1 VQLAE
6 ENCVATYQHS
16 LDKDGQMS
24 RSLKTKKL
32 AATASLLLVLAA
44 GSSSVQATGIP
55 VIDFANT
62 LQSTLNQ
69 VNTYSQRFQDMY
81 EYGETLMR
89 WQRTLEQYRQ
99 QLIQIQG
106 VVMSFGLP
114 QGQPIT
120 KVPSNYM
127 VAERCGG
134 GGFNLH
140 NLTKVFQVNP
150 TGNIIEQ
157 QKQICAS
164 IQQIENAKFNYTVD
178 FFNDYIPE
186 LQGELKQLES
196 RRNFSNDQGNVAAA
210 DNDSLRVGNSADAN
224 FQAWQ
229 ANIQAYDSYIA
240 AMQNNQR
247 LLARAAMK
255 GKESL
260 LGTLIKTTALK
271 GALEVGN

>member
-1 VQLAE
+1 
-6 ENCVATYQHS
+6 
-16 LDKDGQMS
+16 MS
-24 RSLKTKKL
+24 NRLRTKKL
-32 AATASLLLVLAA
+32 VAATSLMLVLATGA
-44 GSSSVQATGIP
+44 PSVGSAGIP
-55 VIDFANT
+55 VIDIPHT
-62 LQSTLNQ
+62 IQSTLNQ
-69 VNTYSQRFQDMY
+69 INTYSARFQDMA

-89 WQRTLEQYRQ
+89 WRRTLEQYQQ

-114 QGQPIT
+114 QGQPVT
-120 KVPSNYM
+120 KVPANYM

-134 GGFNLH
+134 GFNLS

-164 IQQIENAKFNYTVD
+164 IQQMENARFNYTVD
-178 FFNDYIPE
+178 FFNEYMPKVQAKLDE
-186 LQGELKQLES
+186 LES
-196 RRNFSNDQGNVAAA
+196 RRNSSNEEGNVAAA
-210 DNDSLRVGNSADAN
+210 DNDSLRVGNSSDAN
-224 FQAWQ
+224 FQTWQ

-240 AMQNNQR
+240 GMEKNQR
-247 LLARAAMK
+247 LLARKAMK
-255 GKESL
+255 GNQGL

>member
-1 VQLAE
+1 
-6 ENCVATYQHS
+6 
-16 LDKDGQMS
+16 MS
-24 RSLKTKKL
+24 RSLKTRKL
-32 AATASLLLVLAA
+32 AATVSLLLVLTA
-44 GSSSVQATGIP
+44 GSSSVHATGIP
-55 VIDFANT
+55 VIDIANT

-69 VNTYSQRFQDMY
+69 VNTYSQRFQDMA

-106 VVMSFGLP
+106 VVTSFGLP

-134 GGFNLH
+134 GSFNLH

-157 QKQICAS
+157 QKQICAN

-186 LQGELKQLES
+186 LQSELKQLES
-196 RRNFSNDQGNVAAA
+196 RRNSSNDQGNVAAA

-240 AMQNNQR
+240 AMQNNQK

-260 LGTLIKTTALK
+260 LGTLIKTTVLK

>member
-1 VQLAE
+1 
-6 ENCVATYQHS
+6 
-16 LDKDGQMS
+16 MS

-106 VVMSFGLP
+106 VVTSFGLP

-120 KVPSNYM
+120 KIPSNYM
-127 VAERCGG
+127 VAERCG

-140 NLTKVFQVNP
+140 NLTKVFQVNQ

-164 IQQIENAKFNYTVD
+164 IQQVENAKFNYTVD
-178 FFNDYIPE
+178 FFNEYIPE

-196 RRNFSNDQGNVAAA
+196 RRNSSNEQGNVAAA

-240 AMQNNQR
+240 AMQNNQK
-247 LLARAAMK
+247 LLARTAMK